1 MKYLLYY
8 CFFILIVLIFAY
20 INSMP
25 KQEPFTPKIRAY
37 YRPIVRRT
45 RFAAEH
51 FQNKVTEKFTGSLSS
66 LSKSLGL
73 DMNLL

>member
-25 KQEPFTPKIRAY
+25 TQEPFTPEVRAY
-37 YRPIVRRT
+37 YRPIVRTT
-45 RFAAEH
+45 RLAAEQ

-73 DMNLL
+73 GMNLL